1 MPCPRL
7 TPGRPGSA
15 GGRRGPD
22 SGFRS
27 VVRTRGRL
35 PRHWPGARTIVH
47 VSARL
52 AASVVAVSPP
62 YVPLGTVPPLSA
74 TRDVTRPAPVPIDV
88 PRVVTP
94 PGAVQAP
101 VTEDLS
107 DQY

>member
-1 MPCPRL
+1 M
-7 TPGRPGSA
+7 
-15 GGRRGPD
+15 
-22 SGFRS
+22 
-27 VVRTRGRL
+27 
-35 PRHWPGARTIVH
+35 VH

-62 YVPLGTVPPLSA
+62 YVPVGTVPPLSA
-74 TRDVTRPAPVPIDV
+74 TRDVTRPPPVPIDV

-107 DQY
+107 DQYVTTQLPAAETVAVGEVCDVVFAGSAILVALATGAVRPVPR